1 MRFNYIWIVLF
12 FLVLVSPFPIHG
24 QDPGS
29 QSDPAGAETA
39 DGDKDEGSTIQ
50 KASFII
56 GFSTIQGLKNNESE
70 YDFDQILAG
79 LKAAHADQ
87 ELGMTPEERQSV
99 VRAYQEM
106 VRTKRMEKNRQISEK
121 NRIEGE
127 AAMEDFAKQEGAKQ
141 LEDGVMYIV
150 LKEGEGEIPEA
161 PDRVKVNYEGSY
173 VDGEVFDSSIEKGAP
188 IENGVLQF
196 VPGFSKALQNMKV
209 GSKWKVIIRG
219 DQAYGMRPRPP
230 MELNKTLMFNIEL
243 LEILDPQ

>member
-1 MRFNYIWIVLF
+1 MRFNYILIILF
-12 FLVLVSPFPIHG
+12 LLALDSPCPVHG
-24 QDPGS
+24 QDAGLPN
-29 QSDPAGAETA
+29 DPANAEQP

-56 GFSTIQGLKNNESE
+56 GYSTIQGLKNNESE

-79 LKAAHADQ
+79 LHAAHADQ

-106 VRTKRMEKNRQISEK
+106 IRTKRLEKNRQISEK

-127 AAMEDFAKQEGAKQ
+127 AAMENFAKLEGARQ

-150 LKEGEGEIPEA
+150 LQEGDGEIPEA
-161 PDRVKVNYEGSY
+161 PDRVKLNYVGSY

-230 MELNKTLMFNIEL
+230 MELNKTLMFEIEL
-243 LEILDPQ
+243 LDILDPQ